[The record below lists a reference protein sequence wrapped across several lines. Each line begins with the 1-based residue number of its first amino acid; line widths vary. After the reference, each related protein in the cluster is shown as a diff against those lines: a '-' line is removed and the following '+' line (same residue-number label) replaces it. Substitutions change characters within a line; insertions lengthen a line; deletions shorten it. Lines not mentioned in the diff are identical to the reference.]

1 MGALSL
7 RNSVG
12 ELARLEAEEGDDIAD
27 SLIQSADGG
36 QGERL
41 LELIA
46 RSHLFPGGAERGFS
60 RALNVV
66 RYPDLNIFQLEFI
79 LKKIQMLSKK

>member
-7 RNSVG
+7 RYSVG
-12 ELARLEAEEGDDIAD
+12 ELARLEAEERDDVAD
-27 SLIQSADGG
+27 GLIQGADGG

-41 LELIA
+41 LQLVA
-46 RSHLFPGGAERGFS
+46 RAHLFPGGTERGFS

-66 RYPDLNIFQLEFI
+66 RYPNLNIFQLEIIF
-79 LKKIQMLSKK
+79 KKI

>member
-12 ELARLEAEEGDDIAD
+12 ELARLETKEGDYVAD
-27 SLIQSADGG
+27 SLIQGADGG
-36 QGERL
+36 QGERF

-60 RALNVV
+60 RALDVV
-66 RYPDLNIFQLEFI
+66 RYTDLNIFQLE
-79 LKKIQMLSKK
+79 LKFQENSNVI